1 MCRKRTVWSNAEW
14 LRRKRRTALLMAAA
28 VLMGS
33 FPAVSVQAEEEEAQV
48 EKGEE
53 EVASVEDANETIA
66 SYKNEET
73 AWEEVYIGNAEELKA
88 FSRDCWLDTWS
99 QNKKVY
105 LTADIDL
112 SGEGFVSIPTFGGYF
127 DGQGHTISGFLVRKP
142 VSYVGLF
149 NYTQKTAVI
158 ANLKV
163 EGTVRPTGTQLVV
176 GGIVGDNSGILLNC
190 VFDGDV
196 EAGDYVGGL
205 TGYNE
210 ISGVLMDSEALGVV
224 TGAHYTGGIA
234 GDNVGNIVGCVNR
247 ADVNV
252 SSEDKAKS
260 LEDIDLGQYTA
271 GLFGSQEGCGAFR
284 IRCFGLVSIGILLCA
299 GRPQSRYTIGLSSS
313 FTARI
318 TASVNSSHPFPWWEF
333 A

>member
-163 EGTVRPTGTQLVV
+163 EGTVRPTGTQMV
-176 GGIVGDNSGILLNC
+176 
-190 VFDGDV
+190 
-196 EAGDYVGGL
+196 
-205 TGYNE
+205 
-210 ISGVLMDSEALGVV
+210 
-224 TGAHYTGGIA
+224 
-234 GDNVGNIVGCVNR
+234 
-247 ADVNV
+247 
-252 SSEDKAKS
+252 
-260 LEDIDLGQYTA
+260 
-271 GLFGSQEGCGAFR
+271 
-284 IRCFGLVSIGILLCA
+284 
-299 GRPQSRYTIGLSSS
+299 
-313 FTARI
+313 
-318 TASVNSSHPFPWWEF
+318 
-333 A
+333 